1 MAKVGYIFKANYDDT
16 FDANKAWMQQ
26 YGCVH
31 IVEEAV
37 EQEILRPQ
45 WKELIASLERG
56 DEIVVAKFS
65 NAVRGIR
72 ELAAFIE
79 LCRIKVVRII
89 SIQDGIDTRGKL
101 FPETTVAQ
109 VLEMVG
115 ALPEETAALRKV
127 SAHIINLQL
136 NIKSPQE
143 KKRSGSRQ
151 ERNKNIVDMYNNG
164 HSLDDILAVS
174 GFKSRS
180 SVFRILNK
188 FNVKLNRGNFS
199 GPLGKR
205 KQNEKDDSV
214 KE

>member
-45 WKELIASLERG
+45 WKQLIASLERG

-205 KQNEKDDSV
+205 KQN
-214 KE
+214 

>member
-45 WKELIASLERG
+45 WKQLIASLERG

-199 GPLGKR
+199 GTLGKR

>member
-45 WKELIASLERG
+45 WKQLIASLERG

-151 ERNKNIVDMYNNG
+151 ERNKKY
-164 HSLDDILAVS
+164 
-174 GFKSRS
+174 
-180 SVFRILNK
+180 
-188 FNVKLNRGNFS
+188 RGYV
-199 GPLGKR
+199 
-205 KQNEKDDSV
+205 Q
-214 KE
+214 

>member
-45 WKELIASLERG
+45 WKQLIASLERG

-188 FNVKLNRGNFS
+188 FNCKLKRGNFS
-199 GPLGKR
+199 GPLVKR
-205 KQNEKDDSV
+205 KKN
-214 KE
+214 

>member
-45 WKELIASLERG
+45 WKQLIASLERG

-199 GPLGKR
+199 GPLGKGNKMR
-205 KQNEKDDSV
+205 KTIL
-214 KE
+214 